1 MSDDR
6 IIDLDKSCNLPS
18 FFNELPEPVNLTLC
32 TGDGYQDYIT
42 DIEWFTTGKPGH
54 NRETKPTTIFMTT
67 KNYSS
72 EPLEMNKK
80 YLRDHPELKVILL
93 VYDHTKNTYKENLV
107 KLFPNKINNIF
118 EDDSCYGAILDIK
131 TLYGILKENGKYK
144 FEKAFIYV
152 TPFISGL
159 HMYDE
164 YLKYFNIDL
173 QKGEIVKDN
182 SNILTLPS
190 KKNIPIG
197 EDVQT
202 TNNYRIW
209 KTNPKQNMPAFQ
221 NFLHE
226 FIDFNEAIDTYQ
238 LRIKK
243 REKVENCQSD
253 KDCENTYLNP
263 DLGANGKCNL
273 EKHMCVFDGGKGKG
287 KGKGQGKGKGKNT
300 YKKLINKR
308 KKSMKR

>member
-1 MSDDR
+1 
-6 IIDLDKSCNLPS
+6 
-18 FFNELPEPVNLTLC
+18 
-32 TGDGYQDYIT
+32 
-42 DIEWFTTGKPGH
+42 
-54 NRETKPTTIFMTT
+54 
-67 KNYSS
+67 
-72 EPLEMNKK
+72 
-80 YLRDHPELKVILL
+80 
-93 VYDHTKNTYKENLV
+93 
-107 KLFPNKINNIF
+107 
-118 EDDSCYGAILDIK
+118 
-131 TLYGILKENGKYK
+131 
-144 FEKAFIYV
+144 
-152 TPFISGL
+152 
-159 HMYDE
+159 MYDE

-287 KGKGQGKGKGKNT
+287 KGKGKKRKT
-300 YKKLINKR
+300 SKKLTNKR
-308 KKSMKR
+308 KKTMKRQPRFH

>member
-131 TLYGILKENGKYK
+131 TLYGILKENGKYT

-182 SNILTLPS
+182 SNILTLPH
-190 KKNIPIG
+190 KMIIPIG
-197 EDVQT
+197 DNVR
-202 TNNYRIW
+202 TNEYRLW
-209 KTNPKQNMPAFQ
+209 KLDPEFYITSFQ
-221 NFLHE
+221 KYLYQY
-226 FIDFNEAIDTYQ
+226 IDFNEAIDTYQ

-243 REKVENCQSD
+243 REKVGNCQSD

-273 EKHMCVFDGGKGKG
+273 EKHMCLFDGGKRKG
-287 KGKGQGKGKGKNT
+287 KKRKT
-300 YKKLINKR
+300 YKKLTNKR
-308 KKSMKR
+308 KKTMKRQPRFH